1 MNEFLER
8 YWGDILL
15 VGAFIFFVIRD
26 GNQPPD
32 DYDLQEKDAPTPT
45 TQNQIQ
51 WT

>member
-1 MNEFLER
+1 MNEFLDH
-8 YWGDILL
+8 YLLDFIL
-15 VGAFIFFVIRD
+15 VGAFLFLVLRD

-32 DYDLQEKDAPTPT
+32 DYDLQEKDAPTPI